1 MKKNNNMRKTLKK
14 YSEMGRQTDSI
25 DKGVLKLT
33 CAPMIKCCKSVFCA
47 GEMCCLW
54 QIPYRLNSLT
64 GLISDFFFF
73 IKTQILLYMPFFLT
87 PTQTQHILPER
98 T

>member
-73 IKTQILLYMPFFLT
+73 YQNTNITLYAFLFNPNT
-87 PTQTQHILPER
+87 DTTYS